1 MHGKATVEEFSFKQM
16 MNPLRAILGQWVFAK
31 RKKAFDSVRWI
42 QSFGLKVL
50 EDLLTKE
57 EGGRRLHQGLCDL
70 SLIDGDPRYGSNE
83 EKLPEILLWAILVG
97 IAPSTP

>member
-1 MHGKATVEEFSFKQM
+1 MHGKVTAEEFGFKQM
-16 MNPLRAILGQWVFAK
+16 MNPLRAILGQWVFAE
-31 RKKAFDSVRWI
+31 RKKAFESVRWI

-70 SLIDGDPRYGSNE
+70 SDRRQSQIRIKQGKASRNFALGHTMATTLY
-83 EKLPEILLWAILVG
+83 
-97 IAPSTP
+97 